1 MFDDAS
7 AKVSARRSLKSLL
20 VPGFLLLSLFPLLL
34 GGGVWWMGQRK
45 APAQAAMADRQAGY
59 AALLQ
64 AGLENETAFQAYILT
79 GRQDDL
85 TSLQQARA
93 RFQQG
98 VRQLEQTGPPQPA
111 AAWSDLLRRMNQQL
125 TPWQDGLIA
134 LRGKGDPVSL
144 RQVQM
149 AMLTGEDAQAMAGIA
164 ADSVRLQ
171 QAQTAQI
178 RSAQAERSANQRREL
193 EAAAGA
199 CAALLLALWLVY
211 AWLAARLRGALLT
224 SCDAISLATSD
235 QRSLLE
241 ELEQALRS
249 HTSDT
254 EEEEERAPAAA
265 GFATMFDT
273 VAAGLGESCR
283 LAARA
288 HAAACQQRDISR
300 QQSDREAGL
309 RRDLMVLQQHT
320 LELGE
325 FEKLVTDF
333 AAHLNLLALNAAVEA
348 ARAGEQGRGF
358 SVVAAEMRKLSEQ
371 GRQSSERMHRI
382 GALVRALVDEAGAGG
397 SAPIANPPQF
407 ADAILDD
414 LLPRLQALR
423 AQTLAETEKLM
434 GALNSEDDAEAAQ
447 QDARPDLI
455 RLLEQGRER
464 SAALHAAAE
473 RLQALV

>member
-1 MFDDAS
+1 
-7 AKVSARRSLKSLL
+7 
-20 VPGFLLLSLFPLLL
+20 
-34 GGGVWWMGQRK
+34 
-45 APAQAAMADRQAGY
+45 
-59 AALLQ
+59 
-64 AGLENETAFQAYILT
+64 
-79 GRQDDL
+79 
-85 TSLQQARA
+85 
-93 RFQQG
+93 
-98 VRQLEQTGPPQPA
+98 
-111 AAWSDLLRRMNQQL
+111 
-125 TPWQDGLIA
+125 
-134 LRGKGDPVSL
+134 
-144 RQVQM
+144 
-149 AMLTGEDAQAMAGIA
+149 MAGIA

-193 EAAAGA
+193 EIAGGA
-199 CAALLLALWLVY
+199 CAALLLVLWLVY
-211 AWLAARLRGALLT
+211 AWLAARLRGALVT

-241 ELEQALRS
+241 ELEQAVQSRAS
-249 HTSDT
+249 GEQ
-254 EEEEERAPAAA
+254 EEEARAPAAA
-265 GFATMFDT
+265 ALATMLDT
-273 VAAGLGESCR
+273 VAAGLDESCS

-288 HAAACQQRDISR
+288 HAAARQQRDVSR
-300 QQSDREAGL
+300 QQADREAGL

-397 SAPIANPPQF
+397 SAPVANPPQC

-423 AQTLAETEKLM
+423 TQTLTETEKLLR
-434 GALNSEDDAEAAQ
+434 ALDAGEDAEAAQ
-447 QDARPDLI
+447 QDARPDLV
-455 RLLEQGRER
+455 RLLEEGRER
-464 SAALHAAAE
+464 AAELHAAAE